1 MTIEELKEY
10 LNKDDVVCALST
22 GDQVITSNLKGV
34 RPWLKWLRECPELL
48 EGAMVADKV
57 VGKAAAMLMVVSKIK
72 TVYTPLISEQ
82 ALVYLNTQ
90 TLDVHYDGT
99 VPYITNNDQ
108 SGLCPMETTVLNVTD
123 AHEGHRLLMA
133 QVAELMKHKS

>member
-82 ALVYLNTQ
+82 ALVYLDTQ

-123 AHEGHRLLMA
+123 ANEGHRLLMA